1 MIATTCIHIGQSSLS
16 VFKSYLLS
24 VLKERG
30 KAVFLNNRMKAIF
43 LLIFH

>member
-1 MIATTCIHIGQSSLS
+1 MIATTCICIGQSSLS
-16 VFKSYLLS
+16 VFKNYLLS

-30 KAVFLNNRMKAIF
+30 KAVFLKNRMKAIF